1 MAVSMNSATA
11 PESARMYSISGAAS
25 RVLIGTMAAPI
36 HGMAYISS
44 K

>member
-11 PESARMYSISGAAS
+11 PASERMYSSSGVAS
-25 RVLIGTMAAPI
+25 RVLSGTMAAPI

>member
-1 MAVSMNSATA
+1 MAPSMKSSVA
-11 PESARMYSISGAAS
+11 PESFKMYSISGAAS

-36 HGMAYISS
+36 QGIAYISS